1 VYALLYR
8 FRNVTFEITSTG
20 VGTFEVSAKFMGVSM
35 EKVELVFQVWR
46 VELECVSSHLVPI
59 QDLLQLQYEG
69 LAVMKMFGR
78 AKINVNLLIY
88 LINKKFYGTA

>member
-1 VYALLYR
+1 MYYTIV
-8 FRNVTFEITSTG
+8 ST
-20 VGTFEVSAKFMGVSM
+20 
-35 EKVELVFQVWR
+35 
-46 VELECVSSHLVPI
+46 

-88 LINKKFYGTA
+88 LINKKFYGIQK

>member
-1 VYALLYR
+1 MYIVMH
-8 FRNVTFEITSTG
+8 TG
-20 VGTFEVSAKFMGVSM
+20 NQSFPS
-35 EKVELVFQVWR
+35 LW
-46 VELECVSSHLVPI
+46 

-88 LINKKFYGTA
+88 LINKKFYGIHK

>member
-1 VYALLYR
+1 MKLYLSKNIVLVVR
-8 FRNVTFEITSTG
+8 LSFTIGMYSYIAST
-20 VGTFEVSAKFMGVSM
+20 
-35 EKVELVFQVWR
+35 
-46 VELECVSSHLVPI
+46 

-88 LINKKFYGTA
+88 LINKKFYGIQK

>member
-1 VYALLYR
+1 M
-8 FRNVTFEITSTG
+8 
-20 VGTFEVSAKFMGVSM
+20 SAKFMGVSM
-35 EKVELVFQVWR
+35 EKVELVFQVCK
-46 VELECVSSHLVPI
+46 LIVSEYEQFKHVLFS

-88 LINKKFYGTA
+88 LINKKFYGT